1 MATNDMGPG
10 PLKKARHLVKKITK
24 KVTKGTFLEDSKKYP
39 GEKNNPF
46 AQKGGTTKKY
56 QKGGGMLTPAG
67 RIKSNKTRNIDLT
80 GRQTTADVSRTKR
93 NGDTVTKSVNTSR
106 GFVPT
111 ASKTKTVTNKSGDVV
126 SKETK
131 SIGYN
136 KAVRK
141 TKRVANNVGR
151 NANDTYA
158 YKKGGVIKKPL
169 RKAQDGIETPMA
181 AKEEVL
187 YSGPFTE
194 RQTKSLNKKY
204 PSTVT
209 PKGSDPWYNTKN
221 YLTSGMNV
229 GEDPVGAEKTEREDY
244 EKFLRT
250 SGRINFKKGGAKKTT
265 AMKKMKT
272 GGMVNANAKLK
283 ATATAGSRGVKA
295 GVNPKAAASKV
306 ARGRSGGTSA
316 APKKAT
322 PGRK

>member
-1 MATNDMGPG
+1 MA
-10 PLKKARHLVKKITK
+10 LKKMVKK
-24 KVTKGTFLEDSKKYP
+24 P
-39 GEKNNPF
+39 MM
-46 AQKGGTTKKY
+46 KKY
-56 QKGGGMLTPAG
+56 QPGGILTPEG

-141 TKRVANNVGR
+141 TNRVANNVGR

-169 RKAQDGIETPMA
+169 RKAQNGFTDTLGKPTGPVDYLPAPKSKDTNIYQGPINKGDTEALNENYPATTGSMGSFKDTPGS
-181 AKEEVL
+181 AKKG
-187 YSGPFTE
+187 YI
-194 RQTKSLNKKY
+194 N
-204 PSTVT
+204 
-209 PKGSDPWYNTKN
+209 PKDAEQYYRNNDEN
-221 YLTSGMNV
+221 YLRSGAADVKRYNES
-229 GEDPVGAEKTEREDY
+229 GNNGNYPTTNQKT
-244 EKFLRT
+244 
-250 SGRINFKKGGAKKTT
+250 FKKGGVTKKTT
-265 AMKKMKT
+265 YKT
-272 GGMVNANAKLK
+272 GGMVNANANLK
-283 ATATAGSRGVKA
+283 AGKVAGSKGVKS

-306 ARGRSGGTSA
+306 VRGRVGGTSV
-316 APKKAT
+316 APKKAI
-322 PGRK
+322 PKAKYGMSMKGKK